1 MGRKNE
7 WIKEDKIEDL
17 RKEWIM
23 GMYINGRFMVGAYP
37 LLIPNAKGQSQSLG
51 ARSTEMEGGS
61 KDPCHTWYAWA
72 HIRWGHRTRDPLQ
85 TQLYDEC

>member
-51 ARSTEMEGGS
+51 VQSNEMEGSLKAPTIASMGGACLTERPYLRS
-61 KDPCHTWYAWA
+61 SVDPT
-72 HIRWGHRTRDPLQ
+72 L
-85 TQLYDEC
+85 